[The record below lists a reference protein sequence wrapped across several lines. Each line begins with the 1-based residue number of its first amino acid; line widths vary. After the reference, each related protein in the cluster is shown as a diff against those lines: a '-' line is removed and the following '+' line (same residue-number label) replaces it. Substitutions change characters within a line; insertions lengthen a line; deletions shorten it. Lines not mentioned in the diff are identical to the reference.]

1 MSWEKLV
8 KQVSITIEKSISNL
22 FDATHQLTRGI
33 IPSAQQVNEITK
45 KHLGFKVFAYAPSS
59 YDTPQELA
67 KQTKQMINLGFSSY
81 AIDFVKELKKR
92 GDVNALQDVA
102 NFLSKKIQNAIAKR
116 KFEQVVYLS
125 AVAEQLDPNFRKNLK
140 KYLSATKEN
149 GELLY
154 EAIEKARGKINEVE
168 HATMILNLT
177 ALGVG
182 VGSILARPFLT
193 PMLRLF
199 ADTITAGTLVG
210 SVIGEVKRA
219 ELQGRNPLTALLDL
233 PNLAVAY
240 DLFRSIRTAPTL
252 LKGTTAK
259 LILNKPTEELIP
271 EIIADMTPSF
281 KTKLQITRDLEEVKT
296 ALTFINKSLGVG
308 ENIKDSILQAFYKH
322 AGTKSA
328 VAFHRMVSAYLHDTK
343 LASEF
348 SAVARYIYNKEN
360 VKEALKRYLRE
371 DGSIK
376 VNAGEV
382 ERILLELSKQDQEIY
397 NYLVLQRITSLMHAI
412 NRAIDDGAEVIHV
425 RRPGSKEIILSFNPL
440 ETKVDEIIKPIFDEL
455 DKGNTLTLTWLNKKE
470 NVPAYMILKPAYHP
484 SYDNFI
490 ILRAEPLVVATK
502 EGKTIDELLPE
513 LKKFFSDD
521 EIEQLRKIVGDRKI
535 LLLEDEYFSV
545 PYHNISS
552 SKEFINSALRVRL
565 KQNLKIDD
573 DNVEFLYG
581 KFTIYPNATLFPHK
595 LEKIAENLEE
605 LKGVLENE
613 LRAKIT
619 KVIETANELDDKTV
633 QKIMKALL
641 EAEDVETELTK
652 IARQIEELAFKQAP
666 EMHREGKGFAIL
678 FRDYNSLVDYASSK
692 VWSRLYPN
700 LAGVRSL
707 RTLREFLERVENK
720 TDMQKIV
727 LDFIKTLEG
736 KTGNELMDA
745 LKTFNR
751 YIGSVYTMWNIPITV
766 ANYGQYLA
774 IASTLFPSLNLF
786 SRGSLKHLIEE
797 LKVAYREAGVRHGL
811 YKYHALNPF
820 VPLVQGLIRSSIK
833 ATIDDEVGFKAVIDD
848 LARLITKFNQKDAE
862 VVAKELYDFY
872 KLNKELLVDDLERM
886 IIGGDLRTLNTLFV
900 RFGPVSANTLE
911 AVISWYRFIFSPLSL
926 GLQATHKFFTDLSRG
941 DVRALGKGLAF
952 SSLLAFTVGTQA
964 VPYFAPAEIGY
975 SLAKDVANIIAKTL
989 GVETPEILD
998 EKNLGYA
1005 ISKRVLSDFNIEVLD
1020 PKSKYYL
1027 FEASG
1032 REVAKYLAGQ
1042 ELVGDER
1049 AWNIV
1054 AIGLDILRMLA
1065 NVSEAGLVSP
1075 SAMSYDLTLFSPIIE
1090 LGKNLVKEL
1099 WSVERGDKTYGDIL
1113 ARVLPNLI
1121 PAGRRMLALIE
1132 GKPLVKTNYG
1142 ELREFYGVGKEL
1154 SEKDFYT
1161 TIGLSWYLGYLATF
1175 YDGVFTNFFF
1185 DSLANWFDIEPEK
1198 FKRPK
1203 EAEYYRVINLRD
1215 TKQLQDANQL
1225 KYMIAMFKHADDE
1238 GKRFILDRMHRLV
1251 ENSLLS
1257 RSKNLETILK
1267 HFEAD
1272 FEKKEQILKNYVEF
1286 YNFARQYLT
1295 PESRA
1300 YLDQRVK
1307 LLIDIYRI
1315 AKQRRGEEE

>member
-382 ERILLELSKQDQEIY
+382 ERILFELSKQDQEIY

>member
-382 ERILLELSKQDQEIY
+382 ERVLLELSKQDQEIY